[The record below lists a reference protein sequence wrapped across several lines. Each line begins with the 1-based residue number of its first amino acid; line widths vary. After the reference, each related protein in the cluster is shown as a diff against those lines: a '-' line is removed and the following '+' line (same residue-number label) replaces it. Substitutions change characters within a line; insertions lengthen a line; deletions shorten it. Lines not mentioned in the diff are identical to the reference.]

1 MHALVEYCYAKSK
14 EESTVALREFLDAEL
29 TASKSS
35 QSEFKKKKN
44 KEIKELQDANLKANA
59 YLERVETNINEFK
72 SKHQSQKD
80 TKIAKLFKL
89 DKHAAKTLL
98 QNDNAENAPDDVLT
112 FNDDNIQ
119 HTEARMV
126 SFKQLYAFN
135 NLCLNRSY
143 LRKRT
148 TTNE

>member
-14 EESTVALREFLDAEL
+14 EESTVALREFLEVEL

-44 KEIKELQDANLKANA
+44 KEIKELQDANLKAST
-59 YLERVETNINEFK
+59 YVEQVETNMNEFK
-72 SKHQSQKD
+72 SKYQSQKD

-89 DKHAAKTLL
+89 DKHSAQTLL
-98 QNDNAENAPDDVLT
+98 QNDNAEHAPADVL
-112 FNDDNIQ
+112 NLDDGNVQ

-126 SFKQLYAFN
+126 SFK
-135 NLCLNRSY
+135 
-143 LRKRT
+143 
-148 TTNE
+148 

>member
-1 MHALVEYCYAKSK
+1 LHALVEYCFAKSK
-14 EESTVALREFLDAEL
+14 EESTVALREFLEVEL

-44 KEIKELQDANLKANA
+44 KEIKELQDANTKANTTII
-59 YLERVETNINEFK
+59 RVETNINEFK

-89 DKHAAKTLL
+89 DKHSAPTLL
-98 QNDNAENAPDDVLT
+98 QNDNAENAPEDVLT
-112 FNDDNIQ
+112 LDDGNIQ

-126 SFKQLYAFN
+126 SFK
-135 NLCLNRSY
+135 
-143 LRKRT
+143 
-148 TTNE
+148 